1 VTAFFVIRAVGNGLF
16 VPPNSILIMRAASEK
31 GEGTISGVLNTVTY
45 LGATIGV
52 VLFETI
58 FSQVV
63 HPSGEGRTL
72 AGPGFSADNLLAGFR
87 YVFCLL
93 GLLSVGGMVA
103 SYLAGFKT
111 KTKEREGSP

>member
-1 VTAFFVIRAVGNGLF
+1 
-16 VPPNSILIMRAASEK
+16 M
-31 GEGTISGVLNTVTY
+31 TY

-63 HPSGEGRTL
+63 HPSGDGRTL

-87 YVFCLL
+87 CVFCLL

-103 SYLAGFKT
+103 SHLAGFKT
-111 KTKEREGSP
+111 KTKGKGGAP